1 MSKLTY
7 DLVEEFSV
15 ESFQRLE
22 RIRGDDPPQERHHRQ
37 ISELTDQK
45 MIDAQTLLKNLINDG
60 KIYIMDKEH
69 GIAFIASLV
78 IGFRD
83 NKLLICCER

>member
-1 MSKLTY
+1 MNDPKISTIEKFGLN
-7 DLVEEFSV
+7 
-15 ESFQRLE
+15 SFIRLDD
-22 RIRGDDPPQERHHRQ
+22 RYSDDPPQERHHRQ

-45 MIDAQTLLKNLINDG
+45 MIEIQSVLQKLINGG
-60 KIYIMDKEH
+60 KIYIMDKEN
-69 GIAFIASLV
+69 GIAFKASLV